1 MVHLSTEHNKN
12 PGKLL
17 KAKRR
22 FYNLKS
28 NIALDQLG
36 NAICNVKVGA
46 PGFTFRVK
54 ELVFLQ
60 CSHFMLMRTM
70 VSLKNEDIVNKAI
83 AKKICLRKRRI
94 LRHTCQ
100 LSLLIGG
107 VSRIRNQSP
116 GLPYRSSYLPDKII
130 C

>member
-12 PGKLL
+12 PGKLI
-17 KAKRR
+17 KAKRS

-28 NIALDQLG
+28 
-36 NAICNVKVGA
+36 ICFRSTRKCHLQCKSMR

-54 ELVFLQ
+54 NWSSRSVDTE
-60 CSHFMLMRTM
+60 MLMRTM

>member
-17 KAKRR
+17 KATRS

-60 CSHFMLMRTM
+60 C
-70 VSLKNEDIVNKAI
+70 
-83 AKKICLRKRRI
+83 
-94 LRHTCQ
+94 
-100 LSLLIGG
+100 
-107 VSRIRNQSP
+107 
-116 GLPYRSSYLPDKII
+116 
-130 C
+130 